1 MLFVPE
7 RRRSRRRPSAIRAR
21 DVRAADL
28 QEEPTNPADTA
39 DLPRQSFRRIRR
51 RRRLLSEQRSEPS
64 DTASLA
70 SGAINTDQEELERR
84 RSAWTATW
92 RSVVCH
98 MSGIEACRY
107 AP

>member
-1 MLFVPE
+1 MLSSPSDDEVGGDQARSAPAMVAPPIC
-7 RRRSRRRPSAIRAR
+7 RRSRR
-21 DVRAADL
+21 
-28 QEEPTNPADTA
+28 NPAERA

-70 SGAINTDQEELERR
+70 SGAINTDQDKLERR
-84 RSAWTATW
+84 RSACTAMC

-98 MSGIEACRY
+98 MSGIEAFRY